1 MSDHLR
7 MSLGISSLLT
17 VKVTSTRFM
26 SYLPRCCLNAE
37 PPIIKH
43 LMFLSWVLRIGLDT
57 WAIRFWKGAIDRHRW
72 HFYRGLMGA
81 KAGVTV
87 CISVLERGWAA
98 HHQSAQR
105 KQDAE
110 QGLQSHNTVF
120 RPIFTLKNK
129 REKYW
134 AARSKVCHQNWCKEK
149 WPQSSALWLCRAVR
163 EASIGQQSV
172 AHLYRRPGEWKW
184 PCNWEPKTDHG
195 LEGDGVDGVQYNKRS
210 QEVFALKEVYTV
222 CF

>member
-1 MSDHLR
+1 M
-7 MSLGISSLLT
+7 
-17 VKVTSTRFM
+17 
-26 SYLPRCCLNAE
+26 
-37 PPIIKH
+37 
-43 LMFLSWVLRIGLDT
+43 LRIGLDT
-57 WAIRFWKGAIDRHRW
+57 WAVRFWKGATDRHCW

-134 AARSKVCHQNWCKEK
+134 AARSKYVIKTDVRRNGHSHQPCGCAGQW
-149 WPQSSALWLCRAVR
+149 
-163 EASIGQQSV
+163 EASIGQQSA

-184 PCNWEPKTDHG
+184 LCNWEPKTDHG
-195 LEGDGVDGVQYNKRS
+195 LEGGGGRWSPIQQEESGSFCFKRGIYC
-210 QEVFALKEVYTV
+210 VLLK
-222 CF
+222 